1 VWSAANAWWESS
13 VKMRFRL
20 YLISSLTLGILIG
33 GLVVAA
39 FVSGF
44 KSNQAPQTLS
54 AAAPAA
60 LLATSK
66 KKYSAED
73 VVAKVGPAVVTVI
86 NEQTFKEA
94 SGTQL
99 EPAGSGTGFII
110 DDQGHIVT
118 NAHVVDGGEKFEVIL
133 QNGESRAAE
142 LIGSDPVSDIA
153 IVRIDGDLP
162 GIVAFGDSDS
172 LRPGQSIL
180 AIGSPLGAFT
190 NTVTEG
196 IISALGRDFPSTTG
210 PQNYTNLI
218 QHDAPIN
225 PGNSGGPLFTLYA
238 EVVGVN
244 TLGIQVDDQGQPVQG
259 LFFAIPANTVE
270 QIAAKLI
277 ADGKVVYPYFGI
289 VTTAV
294 TPDVVAQ
301 ANLAVDHGAYVQDV
315 PAGGPAA
322 QAGIEPG
329 DVILSIDGVAID
341 QNSSFVDVL
350 FKYGPGDVVEIALQ
364 RGNDQLTV
372 EVTLAERPDNL

>member
-1 VWSAANAWWESS
+1 
-13 VKMRFRL
+13 ML
-20 YLISSLTLGILIG
+20 LTGMVIG
-33 GLVVAA
+33 GIAT
-39 FVSGF
+39 VSLGHRMAEG
-44 KSNQAPQTLS
+44 SGPSAIP
-54 AAAPAA
+54 AAAQSA
-60 LLATSK
+60 LLASTK

-73 VVAKVGPAVVTVI
+73 VVSKVGPAVVTVI

-94 SGTQL
+94 TGVQL

-110 DDQGHIVT
+110 DDQGNIVT
-118 NAHVVDGGEKFEVIL
+118 NAHVVDGGEKFGVIL
-133 QNGESRAAE
+133 QSGEARDAE
-142 LIGSDPVSDIA
+142 LIGADPISDIA
-153 IVRIDGDLP
+153 IVRITGELP
-162 GIVAFGDSDS
+162 GTVSFGNSDE
-172 LRPGQSIL
+172 LRPGQRVL

-196 IISALGRDFPSTTG
+196 IVGALGRDFPSTDG

-259 LFFAIPANTVE
+259 LFFAIPANTVK

-277 ADGKVVYPYFGI
+277 ADGQVIYPYFGI

-301 ANLAVDHGAYVQDV
+301 FDLSASHGAYVDSV

-322 QAGIEPG
+322 IAGIEPG

-350 FKYGPGDVVEIALQ
+350 FKYAPGDVVEVEIQ
-364 RGNDQLTV
+364 RGEDQITV
-372 EVTLAERPDNL
+372 EVTLAERPANI

>member
-1 VWSAANAWWESS
+1 
-13 VKMRFRL
+13 MRFRL
-20 YLISSLTLGILIG
+20 HLISSLTLGILIG
-33 GLVVAA
+33 GLAVAGFA
-39 FVSGF
+39 PTF
-44 KSNQAPQTLS
+44 KSSQSPRTLS
-54 AAAPAA
+54 AAAPA

-94 SGTQL
+94 SGAQL

-133 QNGESRAAE
+133 QNGESREAE

-162 GIVAFGDSDS
+162 GVVTLGDSDA

-196 IISALGRDFPSTTG
+196 IISALGRDFPSTDG

-259 LFFAIPANTVE
+259 LFFAIPANTVK

-301 ANLAVDHGAYVQDV
+301 ADLTVDHGSYVQDV

-322 QAGIEPG
+322 EAGIKPG
-329 DVILSIDGVAID
+329 DVILSIDGVTID

-350 FKYGPGDVVEIALQ
+350 FKYGPGDVVEVVVQ
-364 RGNDQLTV
+364 RGSDQLTV
-372 EVTLAERPDNL
+372 DVTLAERSDNP

>member
-1 VWSAANAWWESS
+1 
-13 VKMRFRL
+13 MRTRL
-20 YLISSLTLGILIG
+20 YLISTLVVGILIG
-33 GLVVAA
+33 GFVVAS
-39 FVSGF
+39 FGVSFGA
-44 KSNQAPQTLS
+44 NRGTGTIP

-73 VVAKVGPAVVTVI
+73 VVSKVGPAVVTVI

-110 DDQGHIVT
+110 DNDGNIVT
-118 NAHVVDGGEKFEVIL
+118 NAHVVAGGEKFQVIL
-133 QNGESRAAE
+133 QSGEGREAE

-153 IVRIDGDLP
+153 ILRISGDLP
-162 GIVAFGDSDS
+162 GVVVFGDSDA
-172 LRPGQSIL
+172 LRPGQSVL

-196 IISALGRDFPSTTG
+196 IIGALGRDFPSTTD
-210 PQNYTNLI
+210 PQNYSNLI

-225 PGNSGGPLFTLYA
+225 PGNSGGPLFSLYA

-259 LFFAIPANTVE
+259 LFFAIPANTVK

-301 ANLAVDHGAYVQDV
+301 FSLAVGHGAYVSDV

-322 QAGIEPG
+322 QAGIQPG
-329 DVILSIDGVAID
+329 DVILSIDGVDIT
-341 QNSSFVDVL
+341 QSSSFVDVL
-350 FKYGPGDVVEIALQ
+350 FKYGPGDVVEVVVQ
-364 RGNDQLTV
+364 RGSDQLTV
-372 EVTLAERPDNL
+372 EVTLAERNDNG